1 MSSFVEKKRS
11 ASRAVRWMLPLFL
24 LAMAA
29 VSLPRARAQ
38 APANDRFT
46 NAAPIFGM
54 DGTFPGSNIG
64 ATRETNE
71 PIHYV
76 GSPFSSNSVWFQWT
90 APADGVVTFDTIG
103 TYAMSFTNFFFSLDT
118 VLAAYTTNSANPVT
132 NLTTNLRRLASDD
145 DSGGTYPSTDS
156 LIRFPVQAGVTYYIA
171 IDGYRTGRNGIGTFN
186 SVGSY
191 LLNWTMGIKP
201 PVFVPPDL
209 IQFSS
214 PTYSVQEN
222 QLFANITLWYG
233 GDSSMGA
240 NGTVSVD
247 FFTTNGTAIDGTNY
261 LGTMGT
267 NLTIVFDPGIRVT
280 NVIIPIIDDFVLN
293 ADRTVFLGLTNPT
306 NAYLTNAYVTN
317 VFIIGVSGTNFIYQT
332 NISASPYP
340 PNALL
345 TIVDDERQF
354 QNTGGSVGFS
364 SSFYV
369 GTENETLPAPFGL
382 PIPTVGGRSPVI
394 RDVNLPGVVLAGDRS
409 PLGVVVKVNRS
420 TPASGRILV
429 DYRTEVSTA
438 TNVIIGPVVTASF
451 AGKAGV
457 DFFPTSGTLV
467 FDDYQMSA
475 EIVLPV
481 YSNSVS
487 NNASAIFDVVLSNAR
502 PAPEEFAQSSLP
514 PFPSLGFQS
523 RATVQVLEV
532 NERFRTFSFERML
545 YRYDE
550 YDPVQNEIPSTN
562 GVRTVS
568 VDVILPGGGGGN
580 VTVRMLQNTAARY
593 AHDLQAG
600 SDYATLTPNT
610 FFNTPY
616 TDGTAPIR
624 TESDFTDFQDTTLT
638 FPGTGPQQNRQ
649 TATFTITN
657 DNTVEFNEDVRFEL
671 IAPNNF
677 FEGPAFESAATILF
691 DDPPAGAADRE
702 WNPEGLYYTQPAF
715 NNAPGANNAVSAVAV
730 QPDNRTIIVGDFTAY
745 NSTPR
750 NHIARINVDGS
761 IDVSFNHVTGADDF
775 IATVAICTNSPNP
788 NNIGK
793 IMIGGGFTSF
803 DGADRSGIAR
813 LNADGSLD
821 TTFRPGNGTDGAVRS
836 IVLQSDGKILVGGDF
851 QHFNDMP
858 VNRIMRLNED
868 GTLDTTFNASAN
880 GTIWSV
886 VVRDAAVPFTVS
898 RRSGSATSLD
908 RNLVDTGATSGSI
921 AIDYDFGGGD
931 DNIRIY
937 YDGALLLDLT
947 TNGTNRIVVP
957 YGPGIGTSIE
967 IVMDEVFAGGNWF
980 YTATITPDAPPRSI
994 YVAGEFATVNGQ
1006 SLRGVARLHEDGS
1019 VDSSFNPGVSVN
1031 GPVYAMAVQ
1040 PNNRV
1045 LLGGAFTKFQDSA
1058 RKSLVRLLSDGK
1070 QDVDFHTGVGAD
1082 NAVYAIT
1089 LRSDGRIYLGG
1100 IFQSYNG
1107 TRRMGLARLFGNGAL
1122 DTSFLDTAYNQFA
1135 GLVKTFSFDSPRYV
1149 NSIALQADG
1158 GVMIGGSFDKVGG
1171 NPSYNDPA
1179 YAGVNLY
1186 APFTRAQKVTR
1197 QNVARLL
1204 GGYTDGPG
1212 NIEFDPAAGSF
1223 SVVENIGTLSAPL
1236 RRVDGRLGT
1245 ATAFADIT
1253 GNTATVPGDVFGTSS
1268 SAFWQEWWLIAPRSV
1283 GFPGFRYFTVPI
1295 VDDNLREGNETF
1307 NLSAANVGGSLTLG
1321 NSFFFG
1327 FFGSG
1332 GEIIPLGA
1340 AVGYNASAPV
1350 TIVDNEFDS
1359 GEINFAIDNFVVE
1372 EGSGQAFVTII
1383 RTNGSVGSVSV
1394 QLFVTNGS
1402 AVAGQDYIAPL
1413 GPQPIFFGQGVTSNR
1428 FAITLINNPE
1438 VELDE
1443 TIRLVLANPTG
1454 GATLPGGLP
1463 SSTAT
1468 ATVTIVD
1475 DDFLP
1480 GRINFTPT
1488 NYVANET
1495 ATQAVVTVTR
1505 TGGNL
1510 NLLTVQYTTSDGT
1523 AMAPGDYGA
1532 RSNTLVWNSGD
1543 SSPRT
1548 IIIPLV
1554 TDGLVEGPETVE
1566 LRLFNP
1572 SIAGA
1577 LGDRTNATLTIED
1590 GDNYGTF
1597 SFSQALYTV
1606 GEEDASPVFTVIRR
1620 GGLAGTVTVSFATSP
1635 LTATNNF
1642 DYIDTN
1648 GVLTFLP
1655 GELSKTFS
1663 VPVLDDLDID
1673 GDKTFSIMLSS
1684 PTPAGA
1690 TLGAI
1695 STTFVTLV
1703 DNESVSTPAGSLDTA
1718 FSDASAPNGAVYAL
1732 ALQTNGAVI
1741 MAGDFTE
1748 VGSVPRNHIARL
1760 LGDGTLDQTF
1770 DIGPGA
1776 DGSIRALALQSDGRI
1791 LVGGLFSTING
1802 TNRNGLARL
1811 SIDGKVD
1818 TSFDPGSG
1826 ADNPVLAITVQSD
1839 DKVLAGGSFSH
1850 FRSFSSPGLVRLN
1863 TNGTLDTTFSVGAGF
1878 NGTVYAV
1885 EIQNDGKILVGGNF
1899 VSFNGIARTNFV
1911 RLNPNG
1917 SLDPTF
1923 NPAFSID
1930 SPVRVILAEADG
1942 RILIGGSFT
1951 TVNGVTRRFLAR
1963 LEQDGALDAG
1973 FLAGPNDGA
1982 DNVVNAIKQQ
1992 VDGRLIVAGD
2002 FRSFNGV
2009 TRHAITRLN
2018 DSDGS
2023 IDPTINFGSGANAFV
2038 AALAIQ
2044 PDRKI
2049 LLGGGF
2055 TEYDGRPR
2063 KFIARIY
2070 GGSISGAGTLDFD
2083 IPPGSPY
2090 FGTFSVSETE
2100 TNAAITV
2107 RRRGGTTG
2115 TVSVHYA
2122 TTNGTAI
2129 ANRDYLSVEGDI
2141 VFPQGETFRIINV
2154 PILQNNVPDGDRS
2167 LDLGLSN
2174 FVGATP
2180 GPQPNATL
2188 FIIDDES
2195 VIRFTASE
2203 YSIIESPV
2211 SGNATIGVFRGGGTN
2226 RTVSVDFS
2234 TTPGTATAGLDYV
2247 AAGGT
2252 VVFQPGEIFKN
2263 VNVPIIDDTLAEGNE
2278 TLSLHLL
2285 NAGAGAT
2292 ITGADATL
2300 VIVDNDFAPGQFRF
2314 LTNNFGVEETNGSV
2328 SVAIQRINGSS
2339 GSASVRLRTSDG
2351 TASNILDYTATD
2363 RVVNF
2368 SDGETIKFVS
2378 IPILDDAIFES
2389 DEYFN
2394 LTLSQPS
2401 PGTSII
2407 NPDAVVTIIDDE
2419 FGPSYVGF
2427 ASATFLGNEIS
2438 GLATI
2443 SVVRTN
2449 TRRGIVSVNYSTSD
2463 GTATSA
2469 DYVPTNGTLVFA
2481 DGEILK
2487 TFTVALINDG
2497 ITEPAETVNL
2507 TLGSLSSGF
2516 LSLSNA
2522 TLNIAD
2528 NSLPLQFSSPSYTVS
2543 ENAGSAT
2550 ITVTRVGPATSAV
2563 TVDFATVAGGTA
2575 TPGLDYTP
2583 VSGTLSWAA
2592 GDSSTKTFT
2601 VPIIDNNVVN
2611 AARTVSLLLSNP
2623 SGTASA
2629 TLTIT
2634 DNESQSPVA
2643 GPVDPTF
2650 NGNFGA
2656 NATVFSVMYDA
2667 QERLYVGGDFTQL
2680 YGLHINRVARL
2691 AANGAV
2697 DLSFD
2702 PGAGANGPIY
2712 GMARGTNSIYVGG
2725 AFTMIDGIP
2734 RGGVARLLLNGTVD
2748 PAFNSGIGANAPVFA
2763 VASLPND
2770 QVLIGGQFTSVS
2782 GIGANRIARL
2792 NANGSLD
2799 PAFATGTGPN
2809 AAVRAVAVQT
2819 NGQVIIAGDFTAV
2832 SGFVFTRIAR
2842 LNSDGVV
2849 DTSFQTSLGADGS
2862 VYGVAIQ
2869 FDGKIVIVGD
2879 FQTVNGSP
2887 RNGIARLNSDGS
2899 VDFSFNPGS
2908 GANGRVRTVVF
2919 QPDGRIVVG
2928 GDFTTM
2934 AGLAANRIARLNV
2947 DGSVDSGFEVGS
2959 GADAPVYSLALAN
2972 VTSTFVIPR
2981 QASGTDLEDR
2991 FTVDTGAN
2999 SGVITID
3006 YDFISV
3012 PDNIRVYYD
3021 GVRIFDLTTNGIGQ
3035 LVIPYGPGASTFVTV
3050 VMNEGTGLIGT
3061 AWLYTLTITT
3071 GARLDNRIA
3080 MGGDFTKFD
3089 GEPKG
3094 RIAVLNSTGSL
3105 YPLFDPGAISAR
3117 AVLALGLYTNAS
3129 QPSLNGKWMVGG
3141 DFTAIVGVNDQ
3152 NRVARLNLDG
3162 TLDRGFNMGRG
3173 ADNTVRAL
3181 ALQPDG
3187 KVIIGGLFTSYDFS
3201 GRAYLARINPNGLL
3215 DNTFNSANGGLNI
3228 NNPVHALTLQP
3239 DGKVIIGG
3247 SFTEVYG
3254 TSRNSIARMHPNGTV
3269 DVTFNPGTGAS
3280 GPINAVALQSDG
3292 KVLIGGDFILVNGVS
3307 RFRVA
3312 RLNADG
3318 SVDTTFN
3325 PGAGTDGAVNAIAI
3339 ADDGRILIGGNF
3351 SSVDGV
3357 AASRIARLNSDGS
3370 LDASFNAGT
3379 GANDY
3384 ISSIA
3389 VQPDGNIVVGGNF
3402 TVFNGQVRNRLV
3414 RLLSDGALDPSINF
3428 GTGANDFIAAIGLQN
3443 YDGKIVVGGGFTRFD
3458 ELPRVA
3464 IARLFGGTNSG
3475 AGTFQFSAATYHVS
3489 ESAGTVTLTVERTG
3503 GTLGAASVDFT
3514 TANGTATSPA
3524 NYTAV
3529 SGTLNF
3535 APAESVKFITVSI
3548 SDNAVTNVDRTFTV
3562 SLFAPTGGATLGTP
3576 SAAEVVI
3583 DDNDSVVSFS
3593 SAIYSVNENG
3603 GSARI
3608 TVNRSGGASDLV
3620 SVEYHV
3626 GTNGT
3631 ATAGVDYIATSG
3643 ILTFAPGVR
3652 SQTFE
3657 VPVIDDAIA
3666 EFNETV
3672 PLSLLNVTGPAALGL
3687 SGATLTIVEND
3698 FNPGVI
3704 TFGTN
3709 TYFVSEDAGSIAVEV
3724 LRTNGHSGVVTVN
3737 FQTLNT
3743 GTATPNIDYASTN
3756 GTITFI
3762 DGQTNAFVI
3771 LRVIDDAVSEGNETV
3786 PVRLSLPSGGAT
3798 LGLADADVTIVDND
3812 APGTFVFSAAVYTI
3826 NESNAVATITVIR
3839 TNGNIG
3845 PVNVTVQ
3852 SSGGTATATVD
3863 YAPVST
3869 VLAFADRQT
3878 VRTFTVPIIQDT
3890 IVEGTET
3897 VQLLLSNPSPGTFIN
3912 QPNPATLQIV
3922 DDEVSVGFSAATYT
3936 VTESLTNVTITVI
3949 RTGDTNNGFFVT
3961 VNTSDGTATANAD
3974 YGPRTTTLFFAPGVT
3989 NQTFTVAVFED
4000 TLAEGDEFLN
4010 LTLSSASSG
4019 VALGPIAT
4027 ARLDILDNDTGFNFS
4042 SATYATNEA
4051 TVDLIITVIRSGFI
4065 GATGSVE
4072 YATFD
4077 GTAITNLD
4085 YLQATGRLA
4094 FAVGQTS
4101 AIFAV
4106 RILDDVLVEG
4116 NETINLVLANPLGG
4130 SLGPQSTAVITII
4143 DNDTTLGFARTG
4155 YVVNEKVTNAVIT
4168 VVRNGA
4174 GTQPAQ
4180 VSFRTLNGTAVAGQD
4195 YGAVS
4200 NVLIWGAGD
4209 ISPKTFLVPIFDDA
4223 ISEGA
4228 ETVLLQLVTP
4238 IGATIDPASG
4248 SAVLTIVDNA
4258 GLIAFASA
4266 GYSVVEGSGNAL
4278 INLVRT
4284 GGSNGTVNV
4293 QWNVTG
4299 GSATPG
4305 QDYFGAAG
4313 TVVFASGETTKPII
4327 FPIGDDA
4334 TPEGIET
4341 VNLTISS
4348 VDGGAIIGS
4357 PRNAVLSIIDN
4368 DAGIIVGAGSA
4379 LIFESFTPTNNI
4391 IEPGETVT
4399 LLFALRNA
4407 GIVNADNVS
4416 AFLVYS
4422 NGISHTSVQVQNY
4435 GALLAGGASASRP
4448 FTFTASG
4455 TNGSRITATLLI
4467 TNNGLFLGP
4476 VSFDFVLGRQNI
4488 PFQNANQITI
4498 NDNTNATPYPATLV
4512 VSGVSGP
4519 VNHLTVTLHGLSH
4532 NFPDDID
4539 ILLVGPNGAAVM
4551 LMSDAGGGLANALN
4565 NVTITFDDAAANV
4578 IPDFSRITNGTYRSA
4593 NHFTQVDPMPP
4604 FANNTLWNNTSLA
4617 TFDGINPNGVWSL
4630 YVVDDASGQNGLIA
4644 NGWSLNIATAD
4655 PVIPGADIS
4664 VTITDSPDPVIAGGT
4679 VTYQISVINHG
4690 PSAASSVMVTS
4701 ALPPQANFVSVSGPG
4716 SYTLNGNVLVGSLG
4730 TIPIGGNVL
4739 VTVTMTAPNSATL
4752 LTFDSTVSAGQTDLN
4767 TDNNHVSIKTSVSDI
4782 PSTPFLFASRKD
4794 GQLVLSWQ
4802 GTGTN
4807 IVLQSS
4813 ALMGGGWSSVP
4824 EPRVVSNGISTV
4836 TLPLNGNT
4844 KFFRLGR
4851 VE

>member
-1 MSSFVEKKRS
+1 
-11 ASRAVRWMLPLFL
+11 MLPLFL

-29 VSLPRARAQ
+29 VSLPMARAQ

-46 NAAPIFGM
+46 NAAPITGT
-54 DGTFPGSNIG
+54 DGTFSGSNVG

-76 GSPFSSNSVWFQWT
+76 GSPFSSNSVWFRWT
-90 APADGVVTFDTIG
+90 APVDGVVTFDTIG

-118 VLAAYTTNSANPVT
+118 VLAAYTTNSGNPVT

-156 LIRFPVQAGVTYYIA
+156 LVRFPVQAGVTYYIA

-186 SVGSY
+186 SVGPY
-191 LLNWTMGIKP
+191 LLNWTMGTKP

-214 PTYSVQEN
+214 PTYFVQEN
-222 QLFANITLWYG
+222 QFFADIAIWYG

-240 NGTVSVD
+240 NGPVSVD
-247 FFTTNGTAIDGTNY
+247 FYTTNGTAIDGTNY

-369 GTENETLPAPFGL
+369 GTENETFPAPFGL
-382 PIPTVGGRSPVI
+382 PIPTVGGRSPRI
-394 RDVNLPGVVLAGDRS
+394 RDVNLPAVPLAGDRS

-420 TPASGRILV
+420 TPAAGRILV
-429 DYRTEVSTA
+429 DYHTEVSTD
-438 TNVIIGPVVTASF
+438 TNIIIIGPVTGVF

-502 PAPEEFAQSSLP
+502 PAPEEFAQAPLP
-514 PFPSLGFQS
+514 PFPSLAFQS
-523 RATVQVLEV
+523 RATVQILEV

-550 YDPVQNEIPSTN
+550 YDPTQNEIPSTN

-580 VTVRMLQNTAARY
+580 VTVRMLQNTTARY
-593 AHDLQAG
+593 IHDLQAG

-624 TESDFTDFQDTTLT
+624 TESDFTDFVDTTLT
-638 FPGTGPQQNRQ
+638 FPSTGNQQFRQ
-649 TATFTITN
+649 TATFTLTN

-671 IAPNNF
+671 IAPNNY

-775 IATVAICTNSPNP
+775 IATVAVCTNSPNP

-813 LNADGSLD
+813 LNANGSLD

-868 GTLDTTFNASAN
+868 GTLDTTFNAGAN
-880 GTIWSV
+880 GTVWSV
-886 VVRDAAVPFTVS
+886 VVRDTAVPFTVS

-908 RNLVDTGATSGSI
+908 RNLIDTGATSGSI

-957 YGPGIGTSIE
+957 YGPGLGTSIE

-1006 SLRGVARLHEDGS
+1006 SLRGVARLREDGS

-1070 QDVDFHTGVGAD
+1070 QDVDFHTGIGAD

-1089 LRSDGRIYLGG
+1089 LQTDGRIYVGG

-1107 TRRMGLARLFGNGAL
+1107 TRRMGLARLFGNGVL

-1186 APFTRAQKVTR
+1186 APFTRAQKVAR
-1197 QNVARLL
+1197 HNVARLL

-1253 GNTATVPGDVFGTSS
+1253 GNTATVPGDVFGISA
-1268 SAFWQEWWLIAPRSV
+1268 SAFWQEWWLVAPRSV

-1327 FFGSG
+1327 GFFGSG
-1332 GEIIPLGA
+1332 GEVIPLGA

-1394 QLFVTNGS
+1394 ELFVSGGS
-1402 AVAGQDYIAPL
+1402 AVAGQDYVAPL
-1413 GPQPIFFGQGVTSNR
+1413 GPQTIFFGQGVTSNR

-1438 VELDE
+1438 VEPDE
-1443 TIRLVLANPTG
+1443 TITLVLANPTG

-1480 GRINFTPT
+1480 GRINFSST

-1510 NLLTVQYTTSDGT
+1510 NLLTVQYTTSDGS
-1523 AMAPGDYGA
+1523 AVAPGDYGA

-1548 IIIPLV
+1548 ITIPLV
-1554 TDGLVEGPETVE
+1554 ADGFVEGPETFEV
-1566 LRLFNP
+1566 RLFNA
-1572 SIAGA
+1572 SIPAA
-1577 LGDRTNATLTIED
+1577 LGVRSNATVTIED
-1590 GDNYGTF
+1590 GDNYGAL
-1597 SFSQALYTV
+1597 SFSQPLYTV
-1606 GEEDASPVFTVIRR
+1606 GEEDASPVITVLRR
-1620 GGLAGTVTVSFATSP
+1620 GGIGGTVTVSFATVQ
-1635 LTATNNF
+1635 LTTTNGIIAATNGV
-1642 DYIDTN
+1642 DYLDTN
-1648 GVLTFLP
+1648 GVLTLLP
-1655 GELSKTFS
+1655 GELSTTFRI
-1663 VPVLDDLDID
+1663 PVLDDAEID
-1673 GDKTFSIMLSS
+1673 GDKTLMITLFS
-1684 PTPAGA
+1684 PTNA
-1690 TLGAI
+1690 TLGAL
-1695 STTFVTLV
+1695 SNALVTLV

-1760 LGDGTLDQTF
+1760 LENGTLDQTF

-1885 EIQNDGKILVGGNF
+1885 EIQSDGKILVGGNF
-1899 VSFNGIARTNFV
+1899 ISFNGTARTNFV

-1963 LEQDGALDAG
+1963 LEQDGTLDAG

-2002 FRSFNGV
+2002 FLSFNGV

-2090 FGTFSVSETE
+2090 IGTFSVSETE

-2122 TTNGTAI
+2122 TTNGTAL
-2129 ANRDYLSVEGDI
+2129 ANQDYLGVEGDL
-2141 VFPQGETFRIINV
+2141 VFPEGETFRIINV
-2154 PILQNNVPDGDRS
+2154 PILQNNIPDGDRS

-2195 VIRFTASE
+2195 VIRFTAPE

-2263 VNVPIIDDTLAEGNE
+2263 VNVPIIDDALAEGNE

-2285 NAGAGAT
+2285 NASAGAT
-2292 ITGADATL
+2292 ITNADATL

-2314 LTNNFGVEETNGSV
+2314 STNNFGVEETNGSV
-2328 SVAIQRINGSS
+2328 SVAIQRVNGSS

-2351 TASNILDYTATD
+2351 TASNILDYTSTD
-2363 RVVNF
+2363 RIVNF

-2378 IPILDDAIFES
+2378 IPILDDSIFES
-2389 DEYFN
+2389 DEFFN
-2394 LTLSQPS
+2394 LTLSQAS
-2401 PGTSII
+2401 PGTSILAPNAI
-2407 NPDAVVTIIDDE
+2407 VTIIDDE
-2419 FGPSYVGF
+2419 FGPSFVGF
-2427 ASATFLGNEIS
+2427 ASATFLGNELS
-2438 GLATI
+2438 GVATI

-2449 TRRGIVSVNYSTSD
+2449 TRRGVVSVDFSTGD

-2469 DYVPTNGTLVFA
+2469 DYVGTNGTIVFA
-2481 DGEILK
+2481 DGETLK

-2497 ITEPAETVNL
+2497 LTEPAETVNL
-2507 TLGSLSSGF
+2507 FLRNVSSGF

-2528 NSLPLQFSSPSYTVS
+2528 NSLPLQFSAPSYTVS
-2543 ENAGSAT
+2543 ENAGTAT
-2550 ITVTRVGPATSAV
+2550 ITVTRVGPAATSV
-2563 TVDFATVAGGTA
+2563 SVDFATVPGGSAVAGI
-2575 TPGLDYTP
+2575 DYVP
-2583 VSGTLSWAA
+2583 VSGSLTWAA
-2592 GDSSTKTFT
+2592 GDNSTKTFT
-2601 VPIIDNNVVN
+2601 VPIIDNNVLN
-2611 AARTVSLLLSNP
+2611 SPRTVLLQLSNP
-2623 SGTASA
+2623 TGTASA
-2629 TLTIT
+2629 VLTIT
-2634 DNESQSPVA
+2634 DDESQAPVA

-2680 YGLHINRVARL
+2680 YGLHINRIARL
-2691 AANGAV
+2691 ALNGAV

-2702 PGAGANGPIY
+2702 PGAGADGPVY

-2725 AFTMIDGIP
+2725 AFTNISGIA
-2734 RGGVARLLLNGTVD
+2734 RGGIARLLLNGAVD
-2748 PAFNSGIGANAPVFA
+2748 PVFNPGSGPNAPVLA
-2763 VASLPND
+2763 VAALPND
-2770 QVLIGGQFTSVS
+2770 QVVIGGQFISVS

-2799 PAFATGTGPN
+2799 PGFVTGTGPN
-2809 AAVRAVAVQT
+2809 AAVRALAVQT
-2819 NGQVIIAGDFTAV
+2819 NGQIIIGGDFTGV
-2832 SGFVFTRIAR
+2832 SGFEFKRIAR
-2842 LNSDGVV
+2842 LNPDGVV
-2849 DTSFQTSLGADGS
+2849 DTSFQTILGADGS

-2887 RNGIARLNSDGS
+2887 RSGIARLNSNGS

-2928 GDFTTM
+2928 GDFTTF
-2934 AGLAANRIARLNV
+2934 AGLTANRIARLNV
-2947 DGSVDSGFEVGS
+2947 DGSLDTGFDVGS
-2959 GADAPVYSLALAN
+2959 GADAPVHSLALAN

-3080 MGGDFTKFD
+3080 VGGDFTRFD

-3117 AVLALGLYTNAS
+3117 AVLALGLYTNTS
-3129 QPSLNGKWMVGG
+3129 QPSLIGKWVVGG

-3152 NRVARLNLDG
+3152 NRVARLNIDG
-3162 TLDRGFNMGRG
+3162 TLDRSFNIGRG

-3201 GRAYLARINPNGLL
+3201 SRAYLARINPNGLL
-3215 DNTFNSANGGLNI
+3215 DNTFNSANSGLNI
-3228 NNPVHALTLQP
+3228 NNPVHALALQP

-3254 TSRNSIARMHPNGTV
+3254 ASRNSIARLHPNGTV
-3269 DVTFNPGTGAS
+3269 DVSFNPDTGAD
-3280 GPINAVALQSDG
+3280 GLVNAVALQPDG
-3292 KVLIGGDFILVNGVS
+3292 KVLIGGDFISVAGVS
-3307 RFRVA
+3307 RFRIA

-3318 SVDTTFN
+3318 SLDSTFS
-3325 PGAGTDGAVNAIAI
+3325 PSVGGAVNAIAI
-3339 ADDGRILIGGNF
+3339 ANDGRILIGGTF
-3351 SSVDGV
+3351 STVNGV
-3357 AASRIARLNSDGS
+3357 TASRIARLNSDGS
-3370 LDASFNAGT
+3370 LDTSFNSGT

-3384 ISSIA
+3384 VSSIA
-3389 VQPDGNIVVGGNF
+3389 IQPDGNIVVGGNF

-3414 RLLSDGALDPSINF
+3414 RLLSDGSLDPTINF
-3428 GTGANDFIAAIGLQN
+3428 GTGANGFIAAVGLQN
-3443 YDGKIVVGGGFTRFD
+3443 YDGKIVVGGSFTRFD

-3464 IARLFGGTNSG
+3464 IARLFAGTNSG
-3475 AGTFQFSAATYHVS
+3475 NGTFQFSAATYHVS
-3489 ESAGTVTLTVERTG
+3489 ESAGTVTLIVERTG
-3503 GTLGAASVDFT
+3503 GTVGAASVSFS

-3524 NYTAV
+3524 DYTAV
-3529 SGTLNF
+3529 SGTVNF
-3535 APAESVKFITVSI
+3535 APAESVQFITI
-3548 SDNAVTNVDRTFTV
+3548 PINDNAATNVDRTFTV
-3562 SLFAPTGGATLGTP
+3562 SLFAPGGGATLGTP
-3576 SAAEVVI
+3576 STAEVVI
-3583 DDNDSVVSFS
+3583 DDNDSVISFS
-3593 SAIYSVNENG
+3593 SAVYSVNENG

-3608 TVNRSGGASDLV
+3608 TVNRSGGASDQV
-3620 SVEYHV
+3620 SVEYQI

-3631 ATAGVDYIATSG
+3631 ATAGVDFIAGSG
-3643 ILTFAPGVR
+3643 TLVFAPGVR

-3657 VPVIDDAIA
+3657 VPVVDDAIA

-3672 PLSLLNVTGPAALGL
+3672 PLSLINVAGPASLGL
-3687 SGATLTIVEND
+3687 SSATLTIVEND

-3709 TYFVSEDAGSIAVEV
+3709 TYFGSEDGGFIAVEV
-3724 LRTNGHSGVVTVN
+3724 LRTNGHSGVVTVG

-3743 GTATPNIDYASTN
+3743 GTATPNVDYASTN
-3756 GTITFI
+3756 GAITFN
-3762 DGQTNAFVI
+3762 DGQTNAFVV
-3771 LRVIDDAVSEGNETV
+3771 LRVIDDAITEGDETV
-3786 PVRLSLPSGGAT
+3786 PLRLSLPSGGAT
-3798 LGLADADVTIVDND
+3798 LGLADANVTIVDND
-3812 APGTFVFSAAVYTI
+3812 APGRFVFSAPVYTV
-3826 NESNAVATITVIR
+3826 NESNAFATITVLR

-3845 PVNVTVQ
+3845 PVSVTVQ
-3852 SSGGTATATVD
+3852 TSGGTATPTVD
-3863 YAPVST
+3863 YTPVST

-3878 VRTFTVPIIQDT
+3878 VRTFTIPILQDT
-3890 IVEGTET
+3890 LVEGSET
-3897 VQLLLSNPSPGTFIN
+3897 VDMLLSNPTPAGGPPTGPSIGVPGT
-3912 QPNPATLQIV
+3912 ATLQIV
-3922 DDEVSVGFSAATYT
+3922 DDEVSVGFSAASYT
-3936 VTESLTNVTITVI
+3936 VTESSTNVTITVI

-3961 VNTSDGTATANAD
+3961 ANASDGTATANAD
-3974 YGPRTTTLFFAPGVT
+3974 YVPVSVTLFFAPGVT
-3989 NQTFTVAVFED
+3989 NQTFTVGVFQD
-4000 TLAEGDEFLN
+4000 QLAEGDEFLN
-4010 LTLSSASSG
+4010 LTLSSASGG

-4027 ARLDILDNDTGFNFS
+4027 ARLNILDDDTGYNFS

-4051 TVDLIITVIRSGFI
+4051 TVDLLITVVRSGFL
-4065 GATGSVE
+4065 GATGAVDF
-4072 YATFD
+4072 ATFD
-4077 GTAITNLD
+4077 GTATAGLTND
-4085 YLQATGRLA
+4085 YLTATGRLA
-4094 FAVGQTS
+4094 FAAGQTS
-4101 AIFAV
+4101 AVFAV
-4106 RILDDVLVEG
+4106 RIQDDTLVEG
-4116 NETINLVLANPLGG
+4116 NETINLVLSNPFGG
-4130 SLGPQSTAVITII
+4130 ALGPQSTAVITIL
-4143 DNDTTLGFARTG
+4143 DNDTTLGFARIS

-4168 VVRNGA
+4168 VVRNGS

-4180 VSFRTLNGTAVAGQD
+4180 VSFRTVNGTAAAGVD
-4195 YGAVS
+4195 YVAVS
-4200 NVLIWGAGD
+4200 NVLTWGAGD
-4209 ISPKTFLVPIFDDA
+4209 ISPKTFLVPIFDDTIA
-4223 ISEGA
+4223 EGA
-4228 ETVLLQLVTP
+4228 ETVLLQLVNP
-4238 IGATIDPASG
+4238 VGATIDPASG

-4258 GLIAFASA
+4258 GLITFASA

-4305 QDYFGAAG
+4305 QDYFGGAG
-4313 TVVFASGETTKPII
+4313 TVVFASGETAKPII
-4327 FPIGDDA
+4327 FPIGDDV

-4341 VNLTISS
+4341 VNLAISS
-4348 VDGGAIIGS
+4348 VDGGATIGN

-4379 LIFESFTPTNNI
+4379 LVFESFTPTNNI

-4399 LLFALRNA
+4399 LLLALRNA
-4407 GIVNADNVS
+4407 GTVNADNVT

-4435 GALLAGGASASRP
+4435 GALLAGGDSASRP

-4488 PFQNANQITI
+4488 PFQNANPITI
-4498 NDNTNATPYPATLV
+4498 NDNTTATPYPATLTI
-4512 VSGVSGP
+4512 SGVSGP
-4519 VNHLTVTLHGLSH
+4519 VNRLTVTLHGLSH

-4539 ILLVGPNGAAVM
+4539 ILLVGPNGARVM

-4565 NVTITFDDAAANV
+4565 NVTITFDDAAANA
-4578 IPDFSRITNGTYRSA
+4578 IPDATRITNGTYRAA
-4593 NHFTQVDPMPP
+4593 NYLTQVDPISP
-4604 FANNTLWNNTSLA
+4604 FPNNTPWTNTSLA

-4644 NGWSLNIATAD
+4644 NGWSLNIDTAAQ
-4655 PVIPGADIS
+4655 VIPGADLS
-4664 VTITDSPDPVIAGGT
+4664 VAMTDSPDPVIVGGT
-4679 VTYQISVINHG
+4679 VTYQIEVRNHG
-4690 PSAASSVMVTS
+4690 PAAASSVMLTAVMPS
-4701 ALPPQANFVSVSGPG
+4701 QANFVSVSGPG
-4716 SYTLNGNVLVGSLG
+4716 SYTLNGNVLLGSLG
-4730 TIPIGGNVL
+4730 NLPIGALATVA
-4739 VTVTMTAPNSATL
+4739 VTMTAPNSGGL
-4752 LTFDSTVSAGQTDLN
+4752 LTFDSSVSAGETDLN
-4767 TDNNHVSIKTSVSDI
+4767 TGNNHVSIKTSVNDI
-4782 PSTPFLFASRKD
+4782 PATPFLFASRKD

-4813 ALMGGGWSSVP
+4813 APMGGSWGAVP
-4824 EPRVVSNGISTV
+4824 EPRVVSNGVTTV
-4836 TLPLNGNT
+4836 TVPLSGST